1 MIKLVKFSHN
11 RDEDFKKSSDNL
23 LDIINRFADQPAL
36 TSLYAYFRKWYNLPE
51 NVIKQGIKKRIA
63 NLYMYK
69 KAKFDDSLKL
79 KWILMS
85 FIKHLGL
92 LLYALICSRWFFNVK
107 NYRLIVDGIASKIEL
122 LRFKK
127 LIDLIGRDKV
137 LIITTYK
144 TAKDEFKGY
153 NIEYEKKFKHYNAR
167 DILYSF
173 FYEIIFGVWLYL
185 ILSIRLNVNL
195 ILLMT
200 PVINDYLK
208 YSKLF
213 SANKADY
220 IVQERHYATNAV
232 KNYLFKKNGGR
243 ASTCIQKNIIQ
254 LDAMYYYCDIDW
266 FFSLGNRTA
275 DGLFEYGARID
286 KIIPVGS
293 MFMEYYWFSNQEKV
307 EKNLDIVMLGINV
320 MNAYE
325 RMDSYSK
332 FIDDYYDCIRWLVR
346 FKNDYPSYRI
356 AIKHH
361 SSAGEDKIEEEI
373 IASTGLEAVDKN
385 ANSYKIAFGSRCAVT
400 YGSTMGYELNAH
412 GILTFFLNPNKHST
426 ILLDYNDKLLEGL
439 NVASYEIFRDKVL
452 GILSGDNKVFINAD
466 DICINSSIV
475 SNRIYK
481 ELVN

>member
-1 MIKLVKFSHN
+1 
-11 RDEDFKKSSDNL
+11 
-23 LDIINRFADQPAL
+23 
-36 TSLYAYFRKWYNLPE
+36 
-51 NVIKQGIKKRIA
+51 
-63 NLYMYK
+63 
-69 KAKFDDSLKL
+69 
-79 KWILMS
+79 
-85 FIKHLGL
+85 
-92 LLYALICSRWFFNVK
+92 
-107 NYRLIVDGIASKIEL
+107 
-122 LRFKK
+122 
-127 LIDLIGRDKV
+127 
-137 LIITTYK
+137 
-144 TAKDEFKGY
+144 
-153 NIEYEKKFKHYNAR
+153 
-167 DILYSF
+167 
-173 FYEIIFGVWLYL
+173 
-185 ILSIRLNVNL
+185 
-195 ILLMT
+195 
-200 PVINDYLK
+200 
-208 YSKLF
+208 
-213 SANKADY
+213 
-220 IVQERHYATNAV
+220 
-232 KNYLFKKNGGR
+232 
-243 ASTCIQKNIIQ
+243 
-254 LDAMYYYCDIDW
+254 MYYYCDIDW